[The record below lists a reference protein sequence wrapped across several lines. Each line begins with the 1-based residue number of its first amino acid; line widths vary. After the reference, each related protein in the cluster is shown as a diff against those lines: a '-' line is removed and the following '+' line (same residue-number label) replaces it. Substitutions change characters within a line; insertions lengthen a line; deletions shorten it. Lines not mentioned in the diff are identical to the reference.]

1 MNLAS
6 HRMISSSAYNV
17 PGIKGYA
24 SSRTTMLRTSR
35 ASFSSRISPIPQN
48 HPQPRSSSVSLPPAP
63 SPTTAHHRQIRCA
76 ASSESSSNTET
87 LPIFPLGLVALPSAS
102 VPLHIFE
109 ARYRV
114 LFSTLL
120 AGSEGANED
129 LIDDSKAWKGSRT
142 FGMCWING
150 DGQMASTGTSL
161 YIDAMTTLPDG
172 RMLIENTGQRRFTVK
187 KIVQERPY
195 LVCDVEWLD
204 EVGRAGGAAVEDDED
219 SPFADLAAKVLQLF
233 KDVLGL
239 NFKLRGVNIDE
250 IDARIDFEEKAK
262 LSPSGISFWVA
273 SMFSDAEETQQML
286 LEMKDT
292 ETRLR
297 HEENVLSEALKFL
310 SAQAALKSVFS
321 SDSGEGST
329 TK

>member
-1 MNLAS
+1 
-6 HRMISSSAYNV
+6 
-17 PGIKGYA
+17 
-24 SSRTTMLRTSR
+24 
-35 ASFSSRISPIPQN
+35 
-48 HPQPRSSSVSLPPAP
+48 
-63 SPTTAHHRQIRCA
+63 
-76 ASSESSSNTET
+76 
-87 LPIFPLGLVALPSAS
+87 
-102 VPLHIFE
+102 
-109 ARYRV
+109 
-114 LFSTLL
+114 
-120 AGSEGANED
+120 
-129 LIDDSKAWKGSRT
+129 
-142 FGMCWING
+142 
-150 DGQMASTGTSL
+150 MASTGTSL
-161 YIDAMTTLPDG
+161 YIDNMTTLPDG

-219 SPFADLAAKVLQLF
+219 ASFAELAAKVLQLF

-250 IDARIDFEEKAK
+250 IDARIDFEEKKAK